1 MEEQTATDWIK
12 YGKITAGVI
21 LGWSFWFCLLVL
33 ALRWVNP
40 PFTAFTLQEDWEE
53 LGTER
58 YSLRAN
64 WVPAEEIPDHLKL
77 AVIASEDQRFYAH
90 WGLDLAAIDEAIEE
104 NQRGR
109 RVRGASTITQQV
121 AKNLFLSPAQN
132 YLRKGVEA
140 GIAVLIE
147 IFWTKDRI
155 LEMHL
160 NIAEFGP
167 GIYGIGK
174 ASEHWFGKGVGEMS
188 FRESARLVTVLPSPK
203 IIKAEPVSD
212 YVENRSH
219 WILRN
224 MEQLSGLRFLPKPQP
239 DTVDTMSDIAGLEF
253 LPDSILVIYIPDTLK
268 MSIPDSGS
276 LAPGLES
283 GSLMTEAEL
292 DSMLLEIELDS
303 LLMDSV
309 LDSLEQ

>member
-1 MEEQTATDWIK
+1 MEEQTATAWIK

-40 PFTAFTLQEDWEE
+40 PFTAFTLQEGWEE

-58 YSLRAN
+58 YSLRTN
-64 WVPAEEIPDHLKL
+64 WVPGEEIPDHLKL

-90 WGLDLAAIDEAIEE
+90 WGLDLAAIEEAVEE

-155 LEMHL
+155 LEVYL
-160 NIAEFGP
+160 NIAEFAP
-167 GIYGIGK
+167 GIYGIGQ
-174 ASEHWFGKGVGEMS
+174 ASDYWFGKSVEDIS
-188 FRESARLVTVLPSPK
+188 FRESARLATVLPNPK
-203 IIKAEPVSD
+203 LIKAEPASE
-212 YVENRSH
+212 YVQERSF

-224 MEQLSGLRFLPKPQP
+224 MQQLSGIRYLPQP
-239 DTVDTMSDIAGLEF
+239 DTADS
-253 LPDSILVIYIPDTLK
+253 LPDLGSF
-268 MSIPDSGS
+268 PDSLFLDIPILDS
-276 LAPGLES
+276 LALEPQPD
-283 GSLMTEAEL
+283 SLRNE
-292 DSMLLEIELDS
+292 SELDS
-303 LLMDSV
+303 LLPDIELDSILMDSAM
-309 LDSLEQ
+309 DSLKQ